1 MFWSLNKNNS
11 LLTLLIVR
19 YSRAI
24 AFARSFFLD
33 WFKRWLVTANETEWK
48 RKSGK
53 RSKEKKGIS
62 IGRVYVATLVWD
74 NVSLNRKSTS
84 RRLHLPSRKKHL
96 TSATTQGGFSTVGNI
111 AAHSDFEDSPR
122 LEASFDRWS
131 IMRRRCFSPTSSTC
145 LLPSLF
151 YSSPLFRFSSRF
163 SSLYLYLWI
172 FFSSPIIFFTSS
184 LILFVFL
191 KVFFLFYSSKK
202 FLFFAPTLNRSHFS
216 FNSSGFYGDFL
227 IHLKQIS
234 FFRKI

>member
-1 MFWSLNKNNS
+1 M
-11 LLTLLIVR
+11 LTLLIVR

-131 IMRRRCFSPTSSTC
+131 IMRRRCFSPTSTFFHVSSSIPLLFFST
-145 LLPSLF
+145 LPVFIEIFFPLSLF
-151 YSSPLFRFSSRF
+151 LNLLFLAYYIFYF
-163 SSLYLYLWI
+163 FIDSLCL
-172 FFSSPIIFFTSS
+172 S
-184 LILFVFL
+184 
-191 KVFFLFYSSKK
+191 
-202 FLFFAPTLNRSHFS
+202 
-216 FNSSGFYGDFL
+216 
-227 IHLKQIS
+227 
-234 FFRKI
+234 

>member
-1 MFWSLNKNNS
+1 M
-11 LLTLLIVR
+11 LTLLIVR

-53 RSKEKKGIS
+53 RIREEKKGIS

-131 IMRRRCFSPTSSTC
+131 IMRRRCFSPTGTFFHVSSSIP
-145 LLPSLF
+145 LLFFSTLPVFIEIFFFIFIFESSFPRLLYFLLLHWFSLSF
-151 YSSPLFRFSSRF
+151 LKFFFFFIRPKN
-163 SSLYLYLWI
+163 
-172 FFSSPIIFFTSS
+172 FFSSPQ
-184 LILFVFL
+184 
-191 KVFFLFYSSKK
+191 
-202 FLFFAPTLNRSHFS
+202 H
-216 FNSSGFYGDFL
+216 
-227 IHLKQIS
+227 
-234 FFRKI
+234 